1 MVWFII
7 KHLDLRAMKFPNR
20 KVIDDKHL
28 SRYPLSQGEVIKF
41 GRVAYKITKI
51 YKPNKNPTATTNH
64 KHSTSIQGGLDI
76 TQTEGDNYQTKN
88 YENWEDDD

>member
-1 MVWFII
+1 
-7 KHLDLRAMKFPNR
+7 MKFPNR

-41 GRVAYKITKI
+41 GRVAYKISKI

-64 KHSTSIQGGLDI
+64 KHSTSI
-76 TQTEGDNYQTKN
+76 
-88 YENWEDDD
+88 